1 MKDVLRTSLH
11 NFELIK
17 ETLVDVQ
24 VVHAG
29 GHDQKAKERIAAAR
43 ENVQSVNETEQSVNG
58 PPCLSSR

>member
-17 ETLVDVQ
+17 EKLVDVQ

-29 GHDQKAKERIAAAR
+29 GHGQKAKEGIAAAR
-43 ENVQSVNETEQSVNG
+43 ANVQSVNETEQPVNG